1 MRYHLTPIRMASSK
15 SLHTINS
22 GKGVEKGES
31 YYTADGNI
39 NWYSSCGEQDGGS
52 LKKLKIELQ
61 YE

>member
-1 MRYHLTPIRMASSK
+1 MASSK